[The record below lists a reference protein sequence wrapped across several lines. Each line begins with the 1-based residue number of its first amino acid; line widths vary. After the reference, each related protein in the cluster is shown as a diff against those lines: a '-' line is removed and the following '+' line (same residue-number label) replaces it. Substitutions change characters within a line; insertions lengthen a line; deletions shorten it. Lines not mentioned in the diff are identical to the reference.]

1 MRPWRPLLRPLLRY
15 FAQGVLT
22 AGPLLLTLYLV
33 ITLMAAVDGL
43 MHIPIP
49 GLGLIVT
56 LCLLTLL
63 GFVASIV
70 IGTRVVAQA
79 DDILRRLPLIK
90 ILYRALKDLVGAFV
104 GDRKGFDRPVAV
116 QLPGGQA
123 RLLGFITREEIPLE
137 GFEQHVAVYFPQA
150 YNFAGNLVF
159 VPRASVQPLAI
170 KSSELMSFIISGGI
184 AGLQPAS
191 IMPPGNAPDQ
201 SA

>member
-1 MRPWRPLLRPLLRY
+1 
-15 FAQGVLT
+15 VLI
-22 AGPLLLTLYLV
+22 AAPMLLTLYLV

-49 GLGLIVT
+49 GLGLVVT

-63 GFVASIV
+63 GFVASSV
-70 IGTRVVAQA
+70 IGTRLVAQA
-79 DDILRRLPLIK
+79 DVLLRRVPLVK
-90 ILYRALKDLVGAFV
+90 ILYRALKDLVSAFV

-116 QLPGGQA
+116 YLPGGQG
-123 RLLGFITREEIPLE
+123 RVLGFITREAVPLE
-137 GFEQHVAVYFPQA
+137 GFEQYVAVYLPQA

-159 VPRASVQPLAI
+159 VPRTSVHALGV

-191 IMPPGNAPDQ
+191 EIPAAPEHV
-201 SA
+201 APEHAARGA